1 VHPLSASLS
10 PTLAQFWITQN
21 FAPTDPNAPPAP
33 QSGMNT
39 VHVSLIPSGVHR
51 GEVLVL
57 DGNLTNHGTRA
68 YQPWSIVNP
77 YWPAPNP
84 NYWTPPPGPPPP
96 QYRFHNGLIPMP
108 PGEGELFCAGHCWLP
123 DGRLLLAG
131 GTKRYPIQT
140 QGLWEGGRLIYQW
153 DHVVTL
159 PGYPFGRWYQMPSN
173 LEAFRWYP
181 TVRVDGTRDWRAI
194 VIGGSHWTAGSS
206 IEEQQVNSYESVRW
220 AAFNAPAIPALLPP
234 PQDFDRKLV
243 PSQPNWPASI
253 ATPLASSRQYW
264 GPHVPIPNPLSTT
277 GYQAFREYPRL
288 HALGILDPISNGGT
302 APRLFHSGQPL
313 WGMHWA
319 HDSDYDPV
327 FGVTTAGAGYN
338 IGQNPAFGDITWLYG
353 TSLLMPSPVGGLS
366 TMVARIGGTRGLVTG
381 PSKYVETVQTNIAAT
396 QQSSWS
402 LSMPAMR
409 NPRTHLNVVMMR
421 SGDLLAIGGEG
432 PPGVFHRIPELLPS
446 GGTAWAELAPHAG
459 PRDYH
464 STALLLP
471 DGRVFVAGG
480 ENRKNGAFPGP
491 DYLIYEPPYF
501 SLDYGSVP
509 PAGIVVTNAST
520 TQLVEQDEIGPLGMQ
535 YGTDY
540 RATWTNT
547 LEDGITVA
555 GVVLVAPSSVTH
567 HDDGGQR
574 VVRLSIRY
582 DDDQAGQPAN
592 AIKFRSPANERVAP
606 PGWWMLFL
614 VTTSGRPSQ
623 AYWVHLL

>member
-1 VHPLSASLS
+1 VLLFGELSAEVRAQGVWAAGFDHQATGPQVHPLSDSLS

-21 FAPTDPNAPPAP
+21 FSPTDPNAPPAP

-84 NYWTPPPGPPPP
+84 NYWTPLPGPPPP

-108 PGEGELFCAGHCWLP
+108 AGEGELFCAGHCWLP

-159 PGYPFGRWYQMPSN
+159 PGYPFGRWHRMPSN

-194 VIGGSHWTAGSS
+194 VIGGFHWTAGSAV
-206 IEEQQVNSYESVRW
+206 EEQQVNSYESVRW
-220 AAFNAPAIPALLPP
+220 AAFNAPAIPALLAPP
-234 PQDFDRKLV
+234 
-243 PSQPNWPASI
+243 
-253 ATPLASSRQYW
+253 
-264 GPHVPIPNPLSTT
+264 
-277 GYQAFREYPRL
+277 
-288 HALGILDPISNGGT
+288 
-302 APRLFHSGQPL
+302 
-313 WGMHWA
+313 
-319 HDSDYDPV
+319 
-327 FGVTTAGAGYN
+327 
-338 IGQNPAFGDITWLYG
+338 
-353 TSLLMPSPVGGLS
+353 
-366 TMVARIGGTRGLVTG
+366 
-381 PSKYVETVQTNIAAT
+381 
-396 QQSSWS
+396 
-402 LSMPAMR
+402 
-409 NPRTHLNVVMMR
+409 
-421 SGDLLAIGGEG
+421 
-432 PPGVFHRIPELLPS
+432 
-446 GGTAWAELAPHAG
+446 TAWAELAPHAG

-471 DGRVFVAGG
+471 DGRVVVAGG
-480 ENRKNGAFPGP
+480 ESRKNGAFPGP

-509 PAGIVVTNAST
+509 PVGIVVTNAQT
-520 TQLVEQDEIGPLGMQ
+520 NQQVQQDAIGPQGMQ

-582 DDDQAGQPAN
+582 DDDQTDQPAN

-614 VTTSGRPSQ
+614 VTTSARPSQ